1 MVDFNYQRLADFGA
15 AISVTNKLLC
25 QGVLEELDV
34 RVISEYPFYCIWRG
48 GGGGGVSEKKNES
61 WECPFK

>member
-48 GGGGGVSEKKNES
+48 GGGGVSEKKNES

>member
-48 GGGGGVSEKKNES
+48 GGGVSEKKN
-61 WECPFK
+61 